1 MMFMPPRRVRTGPL
15 TIGELQGFPKARRV
29 IFESREATL
38 WSLQGSSGD
47 GWGAEGLTV
56 LLNAAVHRWERCR
69 LSISENSLRSW
80 INANGHNLEHEDMGM
95 MREFEVY

>member
-1 MMFMPPRRVRTGPL
+1 MKRPYGRYKDRAGTAGA
-15 TIGELQGFPKARRV
+15 PKA
-29 IFESREATL
+29 
-38 WSLQGSSGD
+38 
-47 GWGAEGLTV
+47 LTV